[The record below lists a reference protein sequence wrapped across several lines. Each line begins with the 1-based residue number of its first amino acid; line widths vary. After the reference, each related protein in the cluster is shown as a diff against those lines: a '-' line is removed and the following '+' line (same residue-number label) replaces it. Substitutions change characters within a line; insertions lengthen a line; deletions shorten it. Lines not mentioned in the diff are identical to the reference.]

1 MQVTKFNLITDLQ
14 IMLSNVTQ
22 SKFYF
27 ECNTERGSI
36 DQLYIEL
43 GLKLIANCRKG
54 CVVCMKKFA
63 VFLGAG
69 VLSCDFTFNTLITQF
84 LCT

>member
-14 IMLSNVTQ
+14 IMLSNVTH
-22 SKFYF
+22 SKFNF

-43 GLKLIANCRKG
+43 GLKLIATVRK
-54 CVVCMKKFA
+54 VAWFV
-63 VFLGAG
+63 
-69 VLSCDFTFNTLITQF
+69 
-84 LCT
+84 